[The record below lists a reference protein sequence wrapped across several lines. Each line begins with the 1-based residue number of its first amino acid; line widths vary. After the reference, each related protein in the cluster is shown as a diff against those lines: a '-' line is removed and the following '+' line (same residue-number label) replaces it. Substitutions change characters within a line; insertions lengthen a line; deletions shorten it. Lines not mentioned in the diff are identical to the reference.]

1 MARRRATS
9 ATQEAPNP
17 LHAVK
22 HESIINIVTESNL
35 GAPHRRSVFLVHGRN
50 DDARDAMTEFLQALD
65 LIVISWTNAATT
77 ARQQVGHSPTTLEI
91 VQAGICEAAGVVVL
105 FTPDDQVRLHSALGG
120 SSELVGQARPNVILE
135 AGIAL
140 AIAAPKVQLV
150 RRIDLQRLAAWMS
163 WLRVAKCSPG
173 HPHDSAARRNRFSLV
188 LFISPV
194 VNARSRS
201 SLPAALIAPGSIA
214 RVNNSSLAL
223 FASMTL
229 R

>member
-1 MARRRATS
+1 MSGRRATS

-140 AIAAPKVQLV
+140 AIAASKVQLV
-150 RRIDLQRLAAWMS
+150 RMGPQREISDIAGVNFVNIANHIAQREDLAYRLSGLGLAVNLQNIRRWSMAGDFDDALNFLAA
-163 WLRVAKCSPG
+163 PPPFD
-173 HPHDSAARRNRFSLV
+173 H
-188 LFISPV
+188 
-194 VNARSRS
+194 
-201 SLPAALIAPGSIA
+201 GSGT
-214 RVNNSSLAL
+214 R
-223 FASMTL
+223 TP
-229 R
+229 